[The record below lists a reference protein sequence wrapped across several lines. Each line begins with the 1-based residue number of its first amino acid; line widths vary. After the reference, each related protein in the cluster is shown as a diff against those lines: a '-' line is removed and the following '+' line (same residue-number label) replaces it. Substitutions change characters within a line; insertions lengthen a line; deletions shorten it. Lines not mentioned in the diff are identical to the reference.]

1 MPRVVLIADDN
12 ADNILLIRRIL
23 RRSGIDLEIIEAH
36 GGRDALQ
43 LANERMPEIILLDMK
58 MPDMDGYEA
67 AAAIKAGEATKNIP
81 VIAVTAQAMMGDRE
95 KALDAGCSE
104 YITKP
109 VDAALLIETLKR
121 FLNEGK

>member
-23 RRSGIDLEIIEAH
+23 RRSGMDLEIVEAH

-43 LANERMPEIILLDMK
+43 LATEKLPEIILLDMK
-58 MPDMDGYEA
+58 MPDMDGYQA
-67 AAAIKAGEATKNIP
+67 ATAIKAGETTKNIP

-95 KALDAGCSE
+95 KALEAGCSE